1 MLMHVSDCS
10 KTQKI
15 GDKAIEKNLKKLK
28 PIHVPDQH
36 KTQQTCEKVF

>member
-15 GDKAIEKNLKKLK
+15 GDKAIEKNLTTLKL
-28 PIHVPDQH
+28 VPD
-36 KTQQTCEKVF
+36 CF